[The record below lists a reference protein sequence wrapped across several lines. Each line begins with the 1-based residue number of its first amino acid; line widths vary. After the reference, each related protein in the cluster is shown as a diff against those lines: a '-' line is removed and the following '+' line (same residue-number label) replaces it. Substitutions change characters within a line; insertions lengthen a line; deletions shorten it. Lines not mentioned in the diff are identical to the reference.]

1 MVNDLLKIASKFY
14 KISQDPI
21 TTVKAAVDAALNQLL
36 PNSTDSTVM
45 VTASDVKIDVSAKDL
60 TTAGKS
66 RGEIETA
73 IRAVVQKINP
83 AIRVIVTAS
92 IKSEEKVARLRK
104 NFSNFHKLA
113 QCLQGDP
120 LCDDLPPDPL
130 DKKNQKPSP
139 KPSPRPAPKPAPK
152 DANQADDALPADIVA
167 ALDSSVQGVKGSLR
181 LDVEGKN
188 VTIRYNSD
196 RIKVGPN
203 KVKEVINSALS
214 PLGYQI
220 IGCTGETNVNPNYV
234 NA

>member
-1 MVNDLLKIASKFY
+1 MVNDLFKIASRFY

-21 TTVKAAVDAALNQLL
+21 TAVKTAVDAALNQLL

-60 TTAGKS
+60 TAAGKS
-66 RGEIETA
+66 RGEIEAA
-73 IRAVVQKINP
+73 IKAVVQKINP
-83 AIRVIVTAS
+83 AVRVTVTAS

-104 NFSNFHKLA
+104 NFSKFHKLA
-113 QCLQGDP
+113 ECQQGDP

-130 DKKNQKPSP
+130 DKKNQKPTP
-139 KPSPRPAPKPAPK
+139 KPTPTPK
-152 DANQADDALPADIVA
+152 DVNQADDALPADIVA

-196 RIKVGPN
+196 RIKAGPN

-220 IGCTGETNVNPNYV
+220 IGCTGETNVNPNYI
-234 NA
+234 NTQ